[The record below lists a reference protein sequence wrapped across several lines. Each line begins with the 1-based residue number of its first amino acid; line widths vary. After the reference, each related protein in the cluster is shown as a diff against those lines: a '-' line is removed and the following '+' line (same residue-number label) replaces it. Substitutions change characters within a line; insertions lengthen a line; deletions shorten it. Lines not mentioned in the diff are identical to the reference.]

1 MSEDHK
7 AVFVYTTWPSQETAA
22 AAGRDLVERA
32 LAACVNIVPGM
43 TSIYRWDGQVC
54 ADSETVMIVKTIGTA
69 VPAVEAAI
77 RARHPATTPA
87 IAVLPVV
94 GGGADF
100 LAWIAAN
107 ASGRGQL

>member
-7 AVFVYTTWPSQETAA
+7 AVFVYTTWPSEEAA
-22 AAGRDLVERA
+22 ATAGRELVEHA
-32 LAACVNIVPGM
+32 LAACVNIVPRV

-54 ADSETVMIVKTIGTA
+54 ADREAVMIVKTIGAA

-100 LAWIAAN
+100 LAWIEMN
-107 ASGRGQL
+107 ASGRR